1 MRFGSSKVGDSKQ
14 FHYDVIKKQ
23 EWQVNLLY
31 TDTDSLIYEI
41 YCDDIYAWMKSNI
54 ELFDTSDYPLDNPY
68 EIPRLNKKITLKM
81 KDECH
86 GSIIREFFALRA
98 KLYAFQTEDKLVQM
112 IAKGI
117 QYNILQ
123 RNITYKDYYD
133 SLEHGTVKTC
143 QQNIIQSRDH
153 HLYTLTNEK
162 VAIDPY
168 DDKRVQ
174 INKYE
179 TLPYGHKD
187 TL

>member
-1 MRFGSSKVGDSKQ
+1 
-14 FHYDVIKKQ
+14 
-23 EWQVNLLY
+23 
-31 TDTDSLIYEI
+31 
-41 YCDDIYAWMKSNI
+41 
-54 ELFDTSDYPLDNPY
+54 
-68 EIPRLNKKITLKM
+68 M

-86 GSIIREFFALRA
+86 RSIIREFIALKA
-98 KLYAFQTEDKLVQM
+98 KLYASLNRRRTEDRLLQM

-133 SLEHGTVKTC
+133 SLEHGTVRTC
-143 QQNIIQSRDH
+143 QQKIIQSRDR

-174 INKYE
+174 TNKYE